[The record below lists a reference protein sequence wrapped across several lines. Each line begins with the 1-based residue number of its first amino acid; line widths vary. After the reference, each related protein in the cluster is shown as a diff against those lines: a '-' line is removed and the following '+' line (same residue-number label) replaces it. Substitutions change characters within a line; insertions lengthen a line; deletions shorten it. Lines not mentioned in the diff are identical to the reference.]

1 MKYVIY
7 VGIAPY
13 VAAWMS
19 PRGTSG
25 MWSCNRWTRDV
36 EQAHAYESER
46 KAGQALAR
54 LKRNNTTEF
63 TNAAVASEQKFSEM
77 LQVVVV

>member
-1 MKYVIY
+1 MNYVIC
-7 VGIAPY
+7 VGDAPY

-36 EQAHAYESER
+36 RQAHIYETEQ
-46 KAGQALAR
+46 KAAQALAR
-54 LKRNNTTEF
+54 LKRSNTTEF
-63 TNAAVASEQKFSEM
+63 ANAVVASEQKFSEM
-77 LQVVVV
+77 ILT